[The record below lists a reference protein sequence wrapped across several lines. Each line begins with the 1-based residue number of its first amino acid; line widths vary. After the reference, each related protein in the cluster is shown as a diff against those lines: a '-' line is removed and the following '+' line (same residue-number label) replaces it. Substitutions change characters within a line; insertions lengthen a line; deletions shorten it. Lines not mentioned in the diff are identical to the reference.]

1 MATLHKIKAYLY
13 DNVLTDDPFD
23 LIARVMAERSL
34 NVHSISETAATR
46 GGADISAPSMEH
58 AVNLWFK
65 EMAYQLCDG
74 FSVNTGW
81 FTVSAHIR
89 GVFNSPAETFN
100 PDKHT
105 LLFSFNQGTLLRR
118 EIAATEVQI
127 LGVAESGLN
136 IVQVTDISSG
146 DRHQDVERQRPAH
159 PQPQPAHR
167 RHPSQN
173 RGRQSSQRCLFYQS
187 GHRRTHAGRTR
198 RYGEQQPVGVDYRYP
213 RPCAGDIQSRSDDA
227 VQRQRRRRTQR
238 TANGCFRPFADSIIM
253 TAPLQRPMQPPC
265 NDRCRPAATTDADL
279 LQHPMQP
286 PCNDRCRTQP

>member
-34 NVHSISETAATR
+34 NVRNISETAATR
-46 GGADISAPSMEH
+46 GGSDVSAASMEH
-58 AVNLWFK
+58 AVNLWLK

-81 FTVSAHIR
+81 FTVSANIK

-136 IVQVTDISSG
+136 IVQVTDIKTSSVN
-146 DRHQDVERQRPAH
+146 DLLTP
-159 PQPQPAHR
+159 
-167 RHPSQN
+167 N
-173 RGRQSSQRCLFYQS
+173 RNLRI
-187 GHRRTHAGRTR
+187 AGTR
-198 RYGEQQPVGVDYRYP
+198 LKI
-213 RPCAGDIQSRSDDA
+213 AGDNPANGVFFINQDTDA
-227 VQRQRRRRTQR
+227 RTQVEPDDMVNNNPSELIIVIPALTPGTYRVEVTTQFSGSGGVVLKEPR
-238 TANGCFRPFADSIIM
+238 TAVF
-253 TAPLQRPMQPPC
+253 
-265 NDRCRPAATTDADL
+265 DRL
-279 LQHPMQP
+279 L
-286 PCNDRCRTQP
+286 TVL